1 MGKLGIQGSLLTN
14 VIETNQS
21 TKEWHKSIN
30 NRSIEKWMTGN
41 GATDE
46 LSTEVWRRINGE
58 EADKRV
64 FVRKLGV
71 VRKQGV
77 TKEKGSEI

>member
-1 MGKLGIQGSLLTN
+1 M
-14 VIETNQS
+14 
-21 TKEWHKSIN
+21 
-30 NRSIEKWMTGN
+30 EKWITGN

-46 LSTEVWRRINGE
+46 LRTEVWRRINGE

-64 FVRKLGV
+64 FVRKLGL